1 MYVHC
6 KYVKENLP
14 MNIGKVRTHFK
25 SVDPI
30 IYPIIKT
37 INFSDKIQPRQ
48 PSQYFTSLCS
58 EIISQQLSGKAADA
72 IEKKFIN
79 IFPKKHIT
87 PEAILKFSDQELRD
101 VGMSWAKVK
110 YIKNL
115 SEKVLS
121 GTLNL
126 RTIQYASDQEVIN
139 ILTQVKGIGQWTA
152 EMFLIFTLGRENVFS
167 HGDLGLRK
175 AIKNLYKVEAPNE
188 IIAIVDKWSPYKTYG
203 SLALWHSLDNRP

>member
-1 MYVHC
+1 
-6 KYVKENLP
+6 
-14 MNIGKVRTHFK
+14 
-25 SVDPI
+25 
-30 IYPIIKT
+30 
-37 INFSDKIQPRQ
+37 
-48 PSQYFTSLCS
+48 
-58 EIISQQLSGKAADA
+58 
-72 IEKKFIN
+72 
-79 IFPKKHIT
+79 
-87 PEAILKFSDQELRD
+87 
-101 VGMSWAKVK
+101 MSWAKVK